1 MPDKSNTANQQL
13 DRTLIRSKL
22 EEERRQGNK
31 IEEKIKE
38 EEKSPGKR
46 NKLL

>member
-1 MPDKSNTANQQL
+1 MPDKSNTSNQQL

-31 IEEKIKE
+31 EEQKIKE
-38 EEKSPGKR
+38 EEKSHK
-46 NKLL
+46 K